1 MKINKR
7 KVKTRSINDMGFLN
21 FDLGLFNGIINT
33 HVTRR
38 ENQLKK
44 FILISIWVD
53 RDENQQETPHNLL
66 HMSTGPITRARV
78 KKIKMHSIG

>member
-1 MKINKR
+1 
-7 KVKTRSINDMGFLN
+7 MGFLN
-21 FDLGLFNGIINT
+21 FDLGLFIGIINT

-44 FILISIWVD
+44 CILISIWVD
-53 RDENQQETPHNLL
+53 RDENQQETPHNSLQ
-66 HMSTGPITRARV
+66 MSTGPITRARV